1 MRNSSHPLRM
11 TILEGVAGA
20 GGREFG
26 DGGDEA
32 VGFVEDGVFDEV
44 GLGGGVLWNP
54 HLRGEML
61 TPASK
66 LAGDPEM
73 WGTRGGAGFAGQ
85 EEGDDAKAG
94 DEAAGAGMIE
104 VVGGDAAEDERGGE
118 QGGDAVLDEREGEGL
133 GGVGVA
139 ELAGAGCGAATG
151 VMVEAEVPLAEG
163 GRATAVPVGEDV
175 AAATAKADSSATL
188 RNDKPMLLR

>member
-1 MRNSSHPLRM
+1 
-11 TILEGVAGA
+11 
-20 GGREFG
+20 
-26 DGGDEA
+26 
-32 VGFVEDGVFDEV
+32 
-44 GLGGGVLWNP
+44 
-54 HLRGEML
+54 
-61 TPASK
+61 
-66 LAGDPEM
+66 
-73 WGTRGGAGFAGQ
+73 
-85 EEGDDAKAG
+85 
-94 DEAAGAGMIE
+94 MIE
-104 VVGGDAAEDERGGE
+104 VVGGDAAEDERSGE

-133 GGVGVA
+133 GGVEVA